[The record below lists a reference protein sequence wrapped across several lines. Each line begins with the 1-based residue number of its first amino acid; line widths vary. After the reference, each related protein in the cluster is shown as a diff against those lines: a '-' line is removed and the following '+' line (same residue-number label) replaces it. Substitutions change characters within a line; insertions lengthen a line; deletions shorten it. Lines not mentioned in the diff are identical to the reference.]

1 MQAPYGVIFQNPNK
15 VFVGMPHGRKPP
27 LSKDLIDKINLIARA
42 DGAWYE
48 GDGADKE
55 FFDVP
60 YKGSWD
66 DKFAKSVKGY
76 PVEFLFVLFSNVK
89 ENHTAARITD
99 GSRTIFQS
107 ILNSDVN
114 YFKDRD
120 VDDETLTEFLS
131 EMGMLEEAKKPATE
145 RNVTAFLAKGEDK
158 MWGGK
163 EPHKFARSAE
173 RWRNKFLLAQPDGAY
188 FMGAGHLP
196 EILRM
201 YPSLHMIGGGKAE

>member
-1 MQAPYGVIFQNPNK
+1 M
-15 VFVGMPHGRKPP
+15 
-27 LSKDLIDKINLIARA
+27 
-42 DGAWYE
+42 
-48 GDGADKE
+48 
-55 FFDVP
+55 P

-66 DKFAKSVKGY
+66 DKFAGSVKDY

-99 GSRTIFQS
+99 SSKTIFQS
-107 ILNSDVN
+107 ILDSDVN
-114 YFKDRD
+114 YFNDRNY
-120 VDDETLTEFLS
+120 DDETLTKFLS
-131 EMGMLEEAKKPATE
+131 EMDMLNQAKKPATE
-145 RNVTAFLAKGEDK
+145 RNVVAFLSEGEDR

-196 EILRM
+196 EIKRL
-201 YPSLHMIGGGKAE
+201 YPSLRMIGGEKAE